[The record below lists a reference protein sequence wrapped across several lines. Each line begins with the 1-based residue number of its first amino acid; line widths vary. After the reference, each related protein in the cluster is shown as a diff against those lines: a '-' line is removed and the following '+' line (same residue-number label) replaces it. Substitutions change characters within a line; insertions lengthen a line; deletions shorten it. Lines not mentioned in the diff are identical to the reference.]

1 MYLISANGGNLFLE
15 NEVIER
21 FAILTYLFTS
31 FLACYLIF
39 EIISAIT
46 DKQQKFLKIVLL
58 LVVCGLLCACL
69 ITLSSEMWKV
79 TH

>member
-1 MYLISANGGNLFLE
+1 MLLLKADGGNLYLE
-15 NEVIER
+15 NEFIER
-21 FAILTYLFTS
+21 FAILTYLFAS

-46 DKQQKFLKIVLL
+46 GKKQKLLKIILL
-58 LVVCGLLCACL
+58 SVVCGLLCACL
-69 ITLSSEMWKV
+69 ITLSSQMWKV